1 MKKSGFLL
9 VGFAG
14 LIGVGIILSFYGS
27 FVIFEDLNQGDGD
40 VGSEQDL
47 IVEVELDHTETQ
59 TGIYAVQIIDFES
72 GTVTVN
78 ILDPFNTIIESQ
90 SINEEAYEGLFDIT
104 TSGTYKLS
112 IENSGKQVKIFG
124 VIGPEPDAGKRSLP
138 FISLSI
144 LVIGLIGMLGLA
156 VFMAINRKKSIS

>member
-1 MKKSGFLL
+1 VKKSGFLL

-14 LIGVGIILSFYGS
+14 FIGIGIILSFYGS
-27 FVIFEDLNQGDGD
+27 YVIFEDLNQGDGD
-40 VGSEQDL
+40 VGSEQGL
-47 IVEVELDHTETQ
+47 IVEVELDPTEIQ
-59 TGIYAVQIIDFES
+59 TGIYAVQIIDFEI

-144 LVIGLIGMLGLA
+144 LVIGLMGMLGLA

>member
-1 MKKSGFLL
+1 VKKSGFFL

-27 FVIFEDLNQGDGD
+27 YVIFEDLNQGDGD

-47 IVEVELDHTETQ
+47 IVEVELDHTKTQ
-59 TGIYAVQIIDFES
+59 TGIYAVQIIDFEI

-144 LVIGLIGMLGLA
+144 LVIGLMGMLGLA

>member
-1 MKKSGFLL
+1 VKKSGFFL

-47 IVEVELDHTETQ
+47 IVEVELDHTKTQ

-72 GTVTVN
+72 GAITVN

-104 TSGTYKLS
+104 TSGTYQLS

-144 LVIGLIGMLGLA
+144 LVIGLMGMLGLA
-156 VFMAINRKKSIS
+156 VLMVINRKKSIS